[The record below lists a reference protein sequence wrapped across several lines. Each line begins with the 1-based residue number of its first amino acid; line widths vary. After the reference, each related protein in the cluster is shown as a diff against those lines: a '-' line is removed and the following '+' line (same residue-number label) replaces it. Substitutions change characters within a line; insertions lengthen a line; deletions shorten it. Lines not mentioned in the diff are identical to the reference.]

1 MEPEL
6 TKGVWR
12 DGWFVSN
19 DLGYLDGQGNVYYN
33 GRKGDV
39 INIGGYKISPVDVEE
54 IALLSGV
61 VSECVCIE
69 SFDEFGVPYLKLLV
83 VPKNDDKFI
92 SSELGRFLSSKL
104 EAYKIPR
111 RIERV
116 DGIKRTFNG
125 KIDRKAY
132 RQT

>member
-1 MEPEL
+1 M
-6 TKGVWR
+6 
-12 DGWFVSN
+12 
-19 DLGYLDGQGNVYYN
+19 GYLDDQGNVYYN

-54 IALLSGV
+54 IALLSGI

-69 SFDEFGVPYLKLLV
+69 SFDEFDVPYLKLLV